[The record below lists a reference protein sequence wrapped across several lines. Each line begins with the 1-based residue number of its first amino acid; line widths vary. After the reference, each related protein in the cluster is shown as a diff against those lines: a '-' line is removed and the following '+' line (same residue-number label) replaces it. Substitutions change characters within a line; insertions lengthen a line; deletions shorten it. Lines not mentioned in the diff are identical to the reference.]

1 MDGRCGCVL
10 SGPGSRCLQKQYLKG
25 AGRPL
30 PSAFTE
36 TSTTERGPGI
46 QGIEL
51 SLPPCSLSFLS
62 KQQRHGFFSHRNKRN
77 AESFPSAYSL
87 PTIPLSSVH
96 QLPSSLHLS
105 ALCYLETV
113 HNRRQRI
120 KSASKSHAERVK
132 QTQTK
137 GCSYSDAWALPA
149 PSAQVRLNDAFLKEC
164 YMGCIFSFAPREEIA
179 LFPGS
184 RGLAL

>member
-10 SGPGSRCLQKQYLKG
+10 LGPGSGSLQKQYLKG
-25 AGRPL
+25 AGWAL
-30 PSAFTE
+30 LSAFTE

-62 KQQRHGFFSHRNKRN
+62 KQQGHGFFSHRNKWD

-87 PTIPLSSVH
+87 PTLPLSSVH
-96 QLPSSLHLS
+96 QLPGSLCLS
-105 ALCYLETV
+105 ALCYLKTV

-120 KSASKSHAERVK
+120 KSASKSHTERVK
-132 QTQTK
+132 LRQK
-137 GCSYSDAWALPA
+137 AVPIL
-149 PSAQVRLNDAFLKEC
+149 
-164 YMGCIFSFAPREEIA
+164 MGEHCQPHQLR
-179 LFPGS
+179 
-184 RGLAL
+184 

>member
-10 SGPGSRCLQKQYLKG
+10 SGPGSRSLQKQYLKG
-25 AGRPL
+25 AGWAL
-30 PSAFTE
+30 LSAFTE

-62 KQQRHGFFSHRNKRN
+62 KQQGHGFFSHRNKWD

-87 PTIPLSSVH
+87 PTLPLSSVH
-96 QLPSSLHLS
+96 QLPGSLCLS
-105 ALCYLETV
+105 ALCYLKTV

-120 KSASKSHAERVK
+120 KSASKSHTERVK
-132 QTQTK
+132 LRQK
-137 GCSYSDAWALPA
+137 AVPIL
-149 PSAQVRLNDAFLKEC
+149 
-164 YMGCIFSFAPREEIA
+164 MGEHCQPHQLR
-179 LFPGS
+179 
-184 RGLAL
+184 